1 MPLAAGTRLG
11 PYELS
16 AKLGE
21 GGMGEVYRARDTRLD
36 RDVALKLLP
45 SSVAGDADRLRRFE
59 REAKTLASLN
69 HPHIAQLYTVETDG
83 AAGPPFLVME
93 LVEGEDLATL
103 LARHALP
110 PGEALA
116 IARAIAFA
124 LDAAHDAGIVH
135 RDLKPANIKVRPD
148 GTVKVLDF
156 GLAKGTATDRA
167 PASADVMNSP
177 TGTNFGTE
185 PGLILGTAAYM
196 APEQARGKPVD
207 RRADIWAFGC
217 VLYEMLGGK
226 RAFGGDSVTEI
237 LTSVLR
243 DQPDWS
249 ALPAATPVRVRRLLA
264 RCLERDPR
272 RRLRDIGDA
281 LHDLEEA
288 GPDEGEHAAAPGA
301 PRAAW
306 TARLRWLGLGGVVA
320 AAAAAAV
327 LWPRAPLAPP
337 VSRLALLPPDDAPL
351 RIDGS
356 APDLAVTPDGR
367 RIIYSSP
374 RLDPE
379 GRRVSAGQFMLRDL
393 DSFALTP
400 INTVG
405 YRPRGPF
412 VSPDGAW
419 LGFETAA
426 GANLAPVLAKAPLN
440 GSTDMFVLC
449 DLGPLG
455 MLAGASWSPDGHIT
469 FATLQR
475 GTGLF
480 KIADSGGTPTPITT
494 PDRSAGERDHLW
506 PDVLPDR
513 RGILFTI
520 AREGGGFD
528 IAVLPRDATAWRTI
542 ISGGSAARYVGTG
555 HIAYAS
561 DGVLHGVGFD
571 VASLQ
576 VTSEPVILADGVLT
590 KRSGAADVATASGGT
605 LAYVTG
611 GEQRRLSRPIWVG
624 RDGKTAPLALEP
636 AEYRDA
642 RLSPDGTRIATTV
655 VERTGSS
662 VWIYEI
668 ARDSFT
674 RVTPRD
680 QSVQDPIWSPDGA
693 RLAVWSVTDKSI
705 QMIAANG
712 SGPPTV
718 LTRSDVGTLYPSAW
732 SPDGRTLAFIR
743 ELPALG
749 LDGVSTTAPHQVRPL
764 ASGPGANVEASYSSD
779 GRWIAH
785 VSANGP
791 ANPEVVIGPADAP
804 DRRWPVAPRGRYPK
818 WTAGGR
824 ELLFVEAGAIH
835 RVVIDPATGLPVGR
849 PAPWLELP
857 ATVRPAAL
865 QIAPDGRF
873 LMLEPVNAPGPGRE
887 IRVVLNWLEDV
898 RAKTRGDRAKPR

>member
-21 GGMGEVYRARDTRLD
+21 GGMGEVYRARDPRLD

-83 AAGPPFLVME
+83 GAGPPFLVME
-93 LVEGEDLATL
+93 LVEGEDLATM

-110 PGEALA
+110 LDEALA

-156 GLAKGTATDRA
+156 GLAKGAAADSA
-167 PASADVMNSP
+167 LASADVMNSP
-177 TGTNFGTE
+177 TFTNFGTE
-185 PGLILGTAAYM
+185 AGLILGTAAYM
-196 APEQARGKPVD
+196 SPEQARGKSVD
-207 RRADIWAFGC
+207 KRADIWAFGC
-217 VLYEMLGGK
+217 VLYEMLSGK
-226 RAFGGDSVTEI
+226 RAFGGDDVTEI
-237 LTSVLR
+237 LTSVMR

-249 ALPAATPVRVRRLLA
+249 ALPATTPARVRRLLA

-281 LHDLEEA
+281 LHDLEDA
-288 GPDEGEHAAAPGA
+288 SPGEGEHAEAPGA

-306 TARLRWLGLGGVVA
+306 TPRLRWLAFGAVVA
-320 AAAAAAV
+320 AAAVAAV
-327 LWPRAPLAPP
+327 LWPRAPVAPP
-337 VSRLALLPPDDAPL
+337 ISRLALLPPNDAPL

-379 GRRVSAGQFMLRDL
+379 GRRVGAGQFMLRDL

-400 INTVG
+400 INNVG

-426 GANLAPVLAKAPLN
+426 GANVAPVLVKAPLN
-440 GSTDMFVLC
+440 GGADMFVLC

-469 FATLQR
+469 FATTQR
-475 GTGLF
+475 RTGLF
-480 KIADSGGTPTPITT
+480 QISDSGGTPTPVTT
-494 PDRSAGERDHLW
+494 PDLAAGERDHVW
-506 PDVLPDR
+506 PDVLPGG
-513 RGILFTI
+513 RGVLFTI
-520 AREGGGFD
+520 ARENGGFD
-528 IAVLPRDATAWRTI
+528 IAVLPREATTWRTI
-542 ISGGSAARYVGTG
+542 ISGGSAARYLDTG

-571 VASLQ
+571 LASLE
-576 VTSEPVILADGVLT
+576 VTTEPVILAGGVLT
-590 KRSGAADVATASGGT
+590 KRSGAADVATASSGT

-611 GEQRRLSRPIWVG
+611 TEQRRLSRPIWLG
-624 RDGKTAPLALEP
+624 RDGKTAPLALQP
-636 AEYRDA
+636 GEYRDA
-642 RLSPDGTRIATTV
+642 RLSPDGTRIATTLI
-655 VERTGSS
+655 ERTGSS
-662 VWIYEI
+662 VWIYDV

-693 RLAVWSVTDKSI
+693 RLAVWSITDRSI
-705 QMIAANG
+705 QIIVADG
-712 SGPPTV
+712 SRPPLV
-718 LTRSDVGTLYPSAW
+718 LTRTDAGTLYPSAW

-743 ELPALG
+743 ELPGLG
-749 LDGVSTTAPHQVRPL
+749 LDGVSTTPPHDVRSL
-764 ASGPGANVEASYSSD
+764 ASGSGAHVEASYSSD

-785 VSANGP
+785 ISASGA
-791 ANPEVVIGPADAP
+791 ANPEVVVGPADAP

-818 WTAGGR
+818 WSAGGR
-824 ELLFVEAGAIH
+824 ELLFVEGGAIH

-857 ATVRPAAL
+857 ASVRPEAL

-873 LMLEPVNAPGPGRE
+873 LMLESVDGPAPERE

-898 RAKTRGDRAKPR
+898 RAKTRGGRTKPR

>member
-36 RDVALKLLP
+36 REVALKLLP

-83 AAGPPFLVME
+83 GAGPPFLVME
-93 LVEGEDLATL
+93 LVEGEDLATM

-110 PGEALA
+110 LDEALP

-156 GLAKGTATDRA
+156 GLAKGAAADSA
-167 PASADVMNSP
+167 PASAGVINSP
-177 TGTNFGTE
+177 TLTNFGTE
-185 PGLILGTAAYM
+185 AGLILGTAAYM
-196 APEQARGKPVD
+196 SPEQARGRPVD
-207 RRADIWAFGC
+207 KRADIWAFGC

-226 RAFGGDSVTEI
+226 RVFGGDDVTEI
-237 LTSVLR
+237 LASVMR
-243 DQPDWS
+243 DEPDWS
-249 ALPAATPVRVRRLLA
+249 ALPATTPVRVRRLLA

-281 LHDLEEA
+281 LHDLEDAAA
-288 GPDEGEHAAAPGA
+288 GEGEHAAAPGA

-306 TARLRWLGLGGVVA
+306 MSRLRWLGFGAAVA
-320 AAAAAAV
+320 AAAVAAV
-327 LWPRAPLAPP
+327 LWSRAPVAPP
-337 VSRLALLPPDDAPL
+337 TSRLALLPPDDAPL

-356 APDLAVTPDGR
+356 APDLTVTPDGR

-379 GRRVSAGQFMLRDL
+379 GRRVSAGQFMLREL

-426 GANLAPVLAKAPLN
+426 GANVAPVLAKVPLN
-440 GSTDMFVLC
+440 GTTDMFILC

-455 MLAGASWSPDGHIT
+455 MLAGASWGPDGHIT
-469 FATLQR
+469 FATTQR

-480 KIADSGGTPTPITT
+480 RIADSGGTPAPITT
-494 PDRSAGERDHLW
+494 PDRSAGERDHVW
-506 PDVLPDR
+506 PDVLPDG

-528 IAVLPRDATAWRTI
+528 IAVLPRGATTWRTI
-542 ISGGSAARYVGTG
+542 IPGGSAARYLATG

-571 VASLQ
+571 LASLQ
-576 VTSEPVILADGVLT
+576 VTTGAVILADGMLT
-590 KRSGAADVATASGGT
+590 KQSGAADVATASGGT

-624 RDGKTAPLALEP
+624 RDGKTVPLALE
-636 AEYRDA
+636 AGEYRDA

-655 VERTGSS
+655 GDRTGPS

-668 ARDSFT
+668 PRDSFT

-680 QSVQDPIWSPDGA
+680 QSVQDPVWSPDGA

-705 QMIAANG
+705 QIIAADG
-712 SGPPTV
+712 SRPPVV
-718 LTRSDVGTLYPSAW
+718 LTRSEVGTLYPSAW

-743 ELPALG
+743 ELPGLG
-749 LDGVSTTAPHQVRPL
+749 LDGVSTTPPHDVRPL
-764 ASGPGANVEASYSSD
+764 ASGAGAHVEASFSAD

-785 VSANGP
+785 ISASGA

-804 DRRWPVAPRGRYPK
+804 DRRWPVAARGRYPK
-818 WTAGGR
+818 WSAGGR
-824 ELLFVEAGAIH
+824 ELLFVEGDAIH

-849 PAPWLELP
+849 PAPWLDLP
-857 ATVRPAAL
+857 ATVRPGAL

-873 LMLEPVNAPGPGRE
+873 LMLESVDGPEPKRE

-898 RAKTRGDRAKPR
+898 RAKTRGDRTKGR